1 MSSLNGYID
10 IPITTDSKTL
20 IQTALANIADQIPS
34 WVPREGNLEVLL
46 LEEFG
51 QMAAEIATAASGVP
65 ASIFKYF
72 GGLLGLTQQTGVQAE
87 IKTLWTLV
95 AVPPVGGYLIPANT
109 IAGFSYQG
117 STYTFTTTVDT
128 LIPPSSALSTA
139 SGDGTTLT
147 LNTVAAHGFE
157 AGTIVTVSGDG
168 TNVYN
173 DSYTILTT
181 PTPTSFTV
189 ASTISGT
196 ASITDATAS
205 VQSAFI
211 KMEATDV
218 GSFYNIYTLSGLNP
232 LTTYLTPANT
242 SPYLA
247 NILVTA
253 TSSSDA
259 TLTTGVDAEAE
270 SAYLNRLVVELGLI
284 APRPITPND
293 YAQLASNVVGVYRA
307 LAIDGFNP
315 YNNILN
321 ANDANLT
328 TAIVNNYTAVGN
340 GTTTVPTI
348 ALTGGSLRVT
358 AAAMTSTTT
367 TASVTQSD
375 TQLAVQTATLAT
387 SVSATHPALVL
398 ITDPTNGNEIVV
410 VTLVNGT
417 SNKKW
422 NLLAGTTFK
431 YPHGSG
437 VTVTPLQGVIAP
449 NVASL
454 NPNSAYMQSSAIVQC
469 GTDTTAV
476 ASPYVVS
483 VVTYFDESI
492 KVYSSESSTSDS
504 LYDYTSLP
512 KTVVANID
520 SYAGGSLAPTNPS
533 SDYNTI
539 KSYATSVQSYIVFA
553 NATSTKTHKILYA
566 GLNQTSFDFSANGL
580 ESASLA
586 IDDYNWIPDSE
597 LYAYAESDAKLSSW
611 TLDSG
616 IYPLPGYGIQF
627 QGTGSALGSALNA
640 KSQIFNLSNSTV
652 TNFTAIANIDA
663 TYVGVN
669 YGKVIVKV
677 MNAATGAT
685 IASASPTSATYQTVV
700 VPFSIPTT
708 GGATSADVYVQVV
721 FDTGLDVPLISSV
734 IVSGL
739 SVVYGTKSPL
749 TVSEANQEAGYVWTP
764 GGKFN
769 QNLFNNARTV
779 TVAPIDG
786 KGLAVNAS
794 ISDSL
799 HDYLES
805 RREVNFNVA
814 TINPNYVP
822 INIQWSGIA
831 TQGYDPAI
839 VQAAGNTAIYNYI
852 NPATWAGGGNTPAFW
867 DSTKNSVRVLDI
879 AGVLSQ
885 VNGMATV
892 ISVVIGTTTS
902 LTTSDIFLAG
912 NAPLPIA
919 NSVTGSVVSN
929 ALNSTIGGV

>member
-128 LIPPSSALSTA
+128 LISPSSALSTA

-147 LNTVAAHGFE
+147 LTTVAAHGFQT
-157 AGTIVTVSGDG
+157 GTIVTVSGDG

-189 ASTISGT
+189 ASTISGM

-218 GSFYNIYTLSGLNP
+218 GAFYNIYTLSGLNP
-232 LTTYLTPANT
+232 LTTYLTPAAT

-253 TSSSDA
+253 TAASDA
-259 TLTTGVDAEAE
+259 TLTTGVDSEAE

-293 YAQLASNVVGVYRA
+293 YAQLSSNVVGVYRA

-315 YNNILN
+315 YSNILN

-328 TAIVNNYTAVGN
+328 TAIVNNYVAVGN
-340 GTTTVPTI
+340 GTATVP
-348 ALTGGSLRVT
+348 ALSLTGGSLRVT
-358 AAAMTSTTT
+358 TATMTGTTT
-367 TASVTQSD
+367 TASVLQTG
-375 TQLAVQTATLAT
+375 TQLSVTAATLDT
-387 SVSATHPALVL
+387 SVSTTHPALVY
-398 ITDPTNGNEIVV
+398 IEDAVNGDEIVV
-410 VTLVNGT
+410 ITSVNGT
-417 SNKKW
+417 LNKKW
-422 NLLAGTTFK
+422 NLLAGTYFK

-437 VTVTPLQGVIAP
+437 VTVTPLQGVIVPSA
-449 NVASL
+449 ASL

-483 VVTYFDESI
+483 VVTYFDGSI
-492 KVYSSESSTSDS
+492 KIYSSADSISDS
-504 LYDYTSLP
+504 LYDYTNLP
-512 KTVVANID
+512 KTVVANIS

-533 SDYNTI
+533 SNYNTI
-539 KSYATSVQSYIVFA
+539 KSYATSIQSYIVWDKAA
-553 NATSTKTHKILYA
+553 NTKTHKILYV
-566 GLNQTSFDFSANGL
+566 GLNQTSFDFSSDGL

-597 LYAYAESDAKLSSW
+597 LYAYAESDSYLSSW

-616 IYPLPGYGIQF
+616 LYPLPGFGIQF
-627 QGTGSALGSALNA
+627 QGTGSALGSALSA

-652 TNFTAIANIDA
+652 TDFTAIANIDA
-663 TYVGVN
+663 TYADAAYGDIIVN
-669 YGKVIVKV
+669 VI
-677 MNAATGAT
+677 NATTGAT
-685 IASASPTSATYQTVV
+685 IASASPTSATYETVV
-700 VPFSIPTT
+700 VPFSIPTA
-708 GGATSADVYVQVV
+708 GSVTSADIYIQVV
-721 FDTGLDVPLISSV
+721 FDTGLNVPLISSV

-739 SVVYGTKSPL
+739 SVVYGTKSPS

-786 KGLAVNAS
+786 NGLAVNAS
-794 ISDSL
+794 VADTV

-805 RREVNFNVA
+805 RREANFEVA
-814 TINPNYVP
+814 TIGPNYIP
-822 INIQWSGIA
+822 INVQWSGIA

-867 DSTKNSVRVLDI
+867 DSTKNTIRVLDI

-885 VNGMATV
+885 VAGMATV
-892 ISVVIGTTTS
+892 ISVVIGTSIS

-912 NAPLPIA
+912 NAPLPVA